1 MKGRYRIRVWHV
13 VAGLLLLAVG
23 SCQAYDYGS
32 RYRSWAGL
40 SKAKLVD
47 SAHWYVRER
56 APGQKVCLYAVTC
69 EQGRARLALVKDVN
83 AWDFETARQ
92 LAWDR
97 RFKDHCP
104 GYTANFALQVADGG
118 PDIVEGRKQAVWS
131 FYLDRFTPRWGRLH
145 GPHAFSEKE
154 AEPCTAE
161 HAVAG

>member
-1 MKGRYRIRVWHV
+1 MGDYRLRIWHV
-13 VAGLLLLAVG
+13 AAGLLVLAVG

-32 RYRSWAGL
+32 RYQSWSNL
-40 SKAKLVD
+40 SKKELVE
-47 SAHWYVRER
+47 SARWYVRER

-69 EQGRARLALVKDVN
+69 DKGRPRLVLVKDVN
-83 AWDFETARQ
+83 AWDIEAARQ

-97 RFKDHCP
+97 RFKDYCP
-104 GYTANFALQVADGG
+104 GYTANFALEVAEGG
-118 PDIVEGRKQAVWS
+118 PEIVWERKRAVWS
-131 FYLDRFTPRWGRLH
+131 FYLDRFTPRMGRFH